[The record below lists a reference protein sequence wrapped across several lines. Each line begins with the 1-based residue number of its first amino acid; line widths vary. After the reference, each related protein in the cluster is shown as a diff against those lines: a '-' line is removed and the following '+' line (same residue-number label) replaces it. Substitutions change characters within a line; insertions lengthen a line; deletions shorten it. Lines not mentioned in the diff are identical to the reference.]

1 MNKETTTTKIMTT
14 DAIPGLEVVAAVI
27 AQEPSYIRAELSSL
41 VAGEQLPGSFGELVK
56 KSVAI
61 VEVGKQRERENE
73 NVISFFKKR

>member
-1 MNKETTTTKIMTT
+1 MNEETTKIMTT

>member
-1 MNKETTTTKIMTT
+1 MNEETTTTKIMTT

>member
-1 MNKETTTTKIMTT
+1 MNEETTTTKIMTT
-14 DAIPGLEVVAAVI
+14 DAIPGLEVMAAVI